1 MLKFPI
7 YYLEK
12 KEKEKVEH
20 KVSGE
25 GAFSNL
31 SKIAIFGYAVDIYQ
45 IWKQSDKDFLS
56 YCEND
61 EISAD
66 AAV

>member
-25 GAFSNL
+25 GHFP
-31 SKIAIFGYAVDIYQ
+31 IFQKLQFLVMRWIY
-45 IWKQSDKDFLS
+45 IKYGNNPRRIF
-56 YCEND
+56 
-61 EISAD
+61 
-66 AAV
+66 